1 MSKGRGVSRR
11 VLDALD
17 FSDDP
22 TGAADRRPA
31 ELDRMLVVPGEVLD
45 AIREVF
51 AGTGVPEDE
60 LLVGAILEA
69 RQAVR
74 QAWAR
79 AGQVAV
85 EIGRSLNS
93 LDAKLNSKEERVQLK
108 HGFEKIFP
116 FSDPIACQFR
126 RVAEAVDSGRFAAS
140 DLPGSYSAAY
150 QLALLPKDEL
160 TEAKLRGLVAPH
172 TTRAAIL
179 AFRKERASRRPG
191 QFDIK
196 SLLAERRRLKDQRRT
211 LLQQLIVIRRRDR
224 EIGELLE

>member
-1 MSKGRGVSRR
+1 MSKARKISRR
-11 VLDALD
+11 VLDTLD
-17 FSDDP
+17 FSDD
-22 TGAADRRPA
+22 TTVGADQRPA

-51 AGTGVPEDE
+51 AGTHVPDDE
-60 LLVGAILEA
+60 ILVGAILEA

-74 QAWAR
+74 QAWGR

-93 LDAKLNSKEERVQLK
+93 LDAKLHSKEERAQLK

-126 RVAEAVDSGRFAAS
+126 RVAEAVDSGRFAVS

-150 QLALLPKDEL
+150 QLALLAKDEL
-160 TEAKLRGLVAPH
+160 IEARLRGLVAPH

-179 AFRKERASRRPG
+179 AFRKERASRRLG

-196 SLLAERRRLKDQRRT
+196 GLLAERRRLRDQRRN
-211 LLQQLIVIRRRDR
+211 LLQQLVAIRRRDR
-224 EIGELLE
+224 EIAQLLE

>member
-1 MSKGRGVSRR
+1 MSRGRGVSRKMLET
-11 VLDALD
+11 LDLG
-17 FSDDP
+17 DD
-22 TGAADRRPA
+22 TTVGADQRPA

-45 AIREVF
+45 AIKEVF
-51 AGTGVPEDE
+51 AGTRVPDDE

-74 QAWAR
+74 QAWGR

-93 LDAKLNSKEERVQLK
+93 LDAKLGGKEERIQLK

-150 QLALLPKDEL
+150 QLALLAKDEL
-160 TEAKLRGLVAPH
+160 TEAKKRGLVAPH

-179 AFRKERASRRPG
+179 AFRKERASRLPG

-196 SLLAERRRLKDQRRT
+196 GLLAERRRLHDQRRS

-224 EIGELLE
+224 EIKGLLE

>member
-1 MSKGRGVSRR
+1 VSKGRGVSRKA
-11 VLDALD
+11 LDALD
-17 FSDDP
+17 FSDD
-22 TGAADRRPA
+22 TTIGADRRPA

-51 AGTGVPEDE
+51 AGTRVPDDE
-60 LLVGAILEA
+60 SLVRAILEA

-74 QAWAR
+74 QAWGR

-93 LDAKLNSKEERVQLK
+93 LDAKLNNGKERIQLK
-108 HGFEKIFP
+108 HGFEKLFP

-126 RVAEAVDSGRFAAS
+126 RVAEAVDSGRFAVS

-150 QLALLPKDEL
+150 QLALLATDEL
-160 TEAKLRGLVAPH
+160 TEARRRGLVAPH

-179 AFRKERASRRPG
+179 AFRKERALMRPG

-196 SLLAERRRLKDQRRT
+196 GLLAERRRLRDQRRS
-211 LLQQLIVIRRRDR
+211 LLQQLIVLRRRDR
-224 EIGELLE
+224 EISELIE